1 MSASVSVV
9 LLTYN
14 RRTEVLATLR
24 CLRRAIGATP
34 LIVVDNA
41 SSDGT
46 DAAVRQAD
54 PHCVLV
60 RAPRNLGAAGRNLGM
75 CWVRTPYVAF
85 SDDDTCWEAGALQR
99 AVAILDAHPEVAVL
113 NARILV
119 GGAAALDPT
128 CARMAASPLP
138 LIPGAGPQLTGFMA
152 GACVMCA
159 QAFRQAGGY
168 WAPLFIGG
176 EERLLALDLLQA
188 GWRIVYA
195 PQVVTRHH
203 PSPLRDSALRRRLL
217 ARNAIWTAWLRLPV
231 GAALRETW
239 RVLRAAA
246 GRERWAVAGAA
257 LGGWRLLAAG
267 RRPVGARVRR
277 LLATQATQQEDGPC
291 R

>member
-85 SDDDTCWEAGALQR
+85 S
-99 AVAILDAHPEVAVL
+99 
-113 NARILV
+113 
-119 GGAAALDPT
+119 
-128 CARMAASPLP
+128 
-138 LIPGAGPQLTGFMA
+138 
-152 GACVMCA
+152 
-159 QAFRQAGGY
+159 
-168 WAPLFIGG
+168 
-176 EERLLALDLLQA
+176 
-188 GWRIVYA
+188 
-195 PQVVTRHH
+195 
-203 PSPLRDSALRRRLL
+203 
-217 ARNAIWTAWLRLPV
+217 
-231 GAALRETW
+231 
-239 RVLRAAA
+239 
-246 GRERWAVAGAA
+246 GAA

-267 RRPVGARVRR
+267 RRPVGVRVRR